1 MSLLLPDIEDKY
13 EVLHKLGEGGMG
25 AVYKVRHRLL
35 DELRVIKV
43 IQPQHAQRPNLRERF
58 RREAQAAIR
67 LRHPNIAQVHD
78 FSIDEQGTAYTVMEF
93 IEGLTLK
100 QLLTHGDPPAVSLA
114 VEVSIQA
121 LGALGYLHQQ
131 GYLHRDI
138 SPDNVMLSRSFDG
151 SLHVK
156 LIDLGLAKRLAGD
169 LDLTSSGMFMGKV
182 RYASPEQ
189 FSSGSKEPDAR
200 SDLYSFSVVL
210 YELLSGQC
218 PIEGASFEEI
228 VASHLIRPVPDL
240 AATDLGSRLPV
251 GLCQVVME
259 NLAKDPAGRVA
270 NAADFA
276 TALAP
281 FREETVISFDDLAE
295 LYRDAFAT
303 VEHEDLQS
311 ARSEAVPETFVSTV
325 ALAEHQRQLNE
336 PARRAARR
344 DGSSR
349 PRSRRWVGG
358 GLGALALVLAVVLG
372 VIVAAWL
379 KSGSATPVRVVV
391 EAVPWAELKSVID
404 ADGLPV
410 PTAEGAFT
418 PAVLSLVP
426 GTYQLTLVHPGFP
439 EPRRLTLEV
448 PTRTPPRVEIGKVT
462 ADDYFNELG
471 LASML
476 ERAGN

>member
-100 QLLTHGDPPAVSLA
+100 QLLAHGDPPAVSLA
-114 VEVSIQA
+114 VEVAMQA

-138 SPDNVMLSRSFDG
+138 SPDNLMLSRNFDG

-189 FSSGSKEPDAR
+189 FSRASTEPDAR

-210 YELLSGQC
+210 YELLTGQC
-218 PIEGASFEEI
+218 PIEGSSFEEI

-240 AATDLGSRLPV
+240 AVTDLGRRVPL
-251 GLCQVVME
+251 GLRQVVME
-259 NLAKDPAGRVA
+259 TLAKDPAERVA
-270 NAADFA
+270 TAAELA
-276 TALAP
+276 AALAP
-281 FREETVISFDDLAE
+281 FREEAVLSFDDLAE
-295 LYRDAFAT
+295 LYREAFANLETEHHGT
-303 VEHEDLQS
+303 VRLGD
-311 ARSEAVPETFVSTV
+311 VPETFVSTV
-325 ALAEHQRQLNE
+325 PLMEHRRRLKDAE
-336 PARRAARR
+336 PIMAAARDEASPR
-344 DGSSR
+344 
-349 PRSRRWVGG
+349 RSRRWFGVG
-358 GLGALALVLAVVLG
+358 LAILAVALG
-372 VIVAAWL
+372 VAGVGWF
-379 KSGSATPVRVVV
+379 KSGPATPVQIVVD
-391 EAVPWAELKSVID
+391 AVPWAEIQSAND

-410 PTAEGAFT
+410 SAAEGVLT
-418 PAVLSLVP
+418 PAVLSLMP
-426 GTYQLTLVHPGFP
+426 GTYELTLAHPGFP

-448 PTRTPPRVEIGKVT
+448 PTATPPTVEFGKVT
-462 ADDYFNELG
+462 ADEYFTELG
-471 LASML
+471 LASTL
-476 ERAGN
+476 ARAGN